1 MLSSAPRCS
10 ASRSRASAGLRMAT
24 AYRRSS
30 PNVNLFLRH
39 YTSFLFERVECSAA
53 IAARDAISPREGAG
67 HDADLIVTGAA
78 AGPTLIAVVE
88 QSKRGGV
95 VES

>member
-1 MLSSAPRCS
+1 MDLGACP
-10 ASRSRASAGLRMAT
+10 AT
-24 AYRRSS
+24 S
-30 PNVNLFLRH
+30 PMWSGMVCA
-39 YTSFLFERVECSAA
+39 SFLFERVECSAA